1 MSSIPKISLSKSVTK
16 EEFFGKLFQ
25 IRDQIHL
32 AHLSAKS
39 YSQHNALGDFYD
51 GILGLADSIIEGYQ
65 GKYGIINIQIPAST
79 NTDALQSIK
88 ALVTLTDNGPA
99 YSSFQE
105 TWIQNQLD
113 EISALAYKTIY
124 KLENLK

>member
-1 MSSIPKISLSKSVTK
+1 MNAPKLTLSKSTSK

-25 IRDQIHL
+25 VRDQIHL
-32 AHLSAKS
+32 AHLSSKS
-39 YSQHNALGDFYD
+39 YAQHIALGDFYD
-51 GILGLADSIIEGYQ
+51 GLLELTDSVIEGYQ
-65 GKYGIINIQIPAST
+65 GKYGIIKISIPQSVTSDPIQLIRSLA
-79 NTDALQSIK
+79 QM
-88 ALVTLTDNGPA
+88 TDNGLV

-113 EISALAYKTIY
+113 EISVLCYKAIY